1 MAKTAKEIF
10 ENKAPSMLEKHA
22 DKLKGINA
30 AFRFDISGEG
40 GGVWTMDLK
49 SEPFAVKAG
58 DDSDVDCTITVSHDD
73 FQKLVDNF
81 GIAMQLFTTGK
92 LKVDNPLAAMKLQK
106 ILPLLA
112 S

>member
-1 MAKTAKEIF
+1 MEATAKEIF
-10 ENKAPSMLEKHA
+10 ETKAPKMLEKHA
-22 DKLKGINA
+22 EKLKGINA
-30 AFRFDISGEG
+30 VFKFDISGEG

-49 SEPFAVKAG
+49 SSPFEVSSG
-58 DDSDVDCTITVSHDD
+58 EGETPDCTITVSHDD

-81 GIAMQLFTTGK
+81 GMAMQLFTTGK

-106 ILPLLA
+106 VLPLLA